1 MRRIIHN
8 TTAIAACLS
17 LLAPHLAQAQPAAPE
32 GGAQPAQQAQP
43 KPPQQE
49 PAQQPQAGQ
58 PAAPAPR
65 GPRTSA
71 VEERLKTVHPDELS
85 PKEALHLVYELRDL
99 LAQARQ

>member
-58 PAAPAPR
+58 PAAPAP
-65 GPRTSA
+65 
-71 VEERLKTVHPDELS
+71 
-85 PKEALHLVYELRDL
+85 
-99 LAQARQ
+99 QAAA